1 MKEIIKGNVKYVEF
15 NQLDKRQ
22 IDRLTNGGVEMKPII
37 FNTLMVQAI
46 LDGRKT
52 QTRRVINPSRKQ
64 INFMGDMD
72 IRSLVRPDES
82 TEEWLQLR
90 SENGSPVTCIK
101 VPYRPGDVLYVRE
114 TWSRDESG
122 EYVYRTNYGTTEDDS
137 FPPSMF
143 KWKPSIHMPREAAR
157 IFLRVTNVRIERLQD
172 ISEDDARAEGME
184 SEEYLEY
191 YEWAVS
197 VAPPGSILPT
207 IRSAFA
213 GLWDKLN
220 ARRGYG
226 WDTNPWVWVIEFERI
241 TKEEAER
248 LEGIA
253 C

>member
-1 MKEIIKGNVKYVEF
+1 
-15 NQLDKRQ
+15 
-22 IDRLTNGGVEMKPII
+22 
-37 FNTLMVQAI
+37 MVQAI

-52 QTRRVINPSRKQ
+52 QTRRVIKLPKGATDLYVAWGVFPCYPSKSK
-64 INFMGDMD
+64 IMPEK
-72 IRSLVRPDES
+72 ISDEPLK
-82 TEEWLQLR
+82 E
-90 SENGSPVTCIK
+90 
-101 VPYRPGDVLYVRE
+101 PYKPGDVLYVKE
-114 TWSRDESG
+114 AWATHKDFADVFE
-122 EYVYRTNYGTTEDDS
+122 ELLTNGYYYKVDAMDMDWVDDCEIVRWRS
-137 FPPSMF
+137 PIF
-143 KWKPSIHMPREAAR
+143 MPKEAAR

-207 IRSAFA
+207 IQSAFA

-241 TKEEAER
+241 SKDEAYKKEG
-248 LEGIA
+248 LK
-253 C
+253 